1 MSYCIILLLKTLLGR
16 VKMKLLRAGVVFVF
30 FATLCVFIFTFIS
43 ERFTEDTTIPTITI
57 KDKILEVEVGATEED
72 FLKGVTAFDEKDK
85 DLTADVIVESV
96 SKFIDDGV
104 CKVTYA
110 VCDSD
115 NHVAK
120 ATRKIHYKG
129 YEHPKFKLNRSIC
142 YSIYENVNVLDDIKA
157 IDTIDGD
164 ISKNIIITSEN
175 FTGSVA
181 GVYTMNA
188 SVSNS
193 NGDVYALNL
202 PLIFEDRSVAAPEI
216 ELKDYLIYTKPG
228 QKVDFEKLISS
239 VTDSEGDSLRDEV
252 SIEGDINPDK
262 EGVYTVHYYAED
274 DSGRRGH
281 TVLVVVVEN

>member
-1 MSYCIILLLKTLLGR
+1 
-16 VKMKLLRAGVVFVF
+16 MKLLRIGVVFVF
-30 FATLCVFIFTFIS
+30 LATLCVFIFTFIS
-43 ERFTEDTTIPTITI
+43 EKFTEDTTIPTITI
-57 KDKILEVEVGATEED
+57 ENKILKVEVGATEED
-72 FLKGVTAFDEKDK
+72 FLKGVTAYDEKDK
-85 DLTADVIVESV
+85 DLTSNVIVESV

-120 ATRKIHYKG
+120 ATRKIQYKG
-129 YEHPKFKLNRSIC
+129 YEHPKFRLNRSIC

-181 GVYTMNA
+181 GVYTMKA

-193 NGDVYALNL
+193 NGDLYTLNL

-216 ELKDYLIYTKPG
+216 KLTDYLVYTKTG
-228 QKVDFEKLISS
+228 KKINYENLISS
-239 VTDSEGDSLRDEV
+239 VTDSEGDSLRDDV
-252 SIEGDINPDK
+252 SIEGNVNLDK

-281 TVLVVVVEN
+281 TVLVVVVED